1 VTGKAVSHGAVE
13 RAGQFLR
20 QLSSARQVFALYPA
34 GHPKRVEAIQEALD
48 AVRRLRNE
56 LRAEPVL
63 FVTRHALYLGP
74 VLLARDSLSRYG
86 LVEAFER
93 AGVEAVE
100 PRSSVS
106 EADLDKLVRILL
118 GELGMDAE
126 FEGLAINR
134 VKPSLDA
141 QEDDG
146 GQSVLRRKYALGLEI
161 LRHTGASV
169 VAGQRIDLAGP
180 TRLVTDLSE
189 QVMQDPTQALML
201 ATIRSHDEYTYYHML
216 NVCLLS
222 IAMGYAVGLRTDQ
235 IVSLGLGALLH
246 DIGKV
251 SVPVEVLQHVGAL
264 SPEQW
269 RLIQRHPVEGAGI
282 IFSTGES
289 LTHLT
294 AAIVLEHHA
303 AFDLTGYP
311 AISRR
316 SHPSLPARMV
326 AVADC
331 FDAVTTTRPY
341 RRAEERRQAL
351 NILLSGAGR
360 GYDPRVVRAFVRLQ
374 GLFPIGSL
382 VRLAN
387 GAAGVVIRNHE
398 TLLAR
403 PRVRIVL
410 DPKGEPCEPFE
421 LDLSETRTDGSFR
434 WAVER
439 SMDPDEVG
447 VDMVALVLAG
457 ALESLA
463 PSTGP
468 QPGLVHEPAHGEVP
482 PPGYVQRDPPQPRMG
497 MAASLD

>member
-1 VTGKAVSHGAVE
+1 MTGRVVN
-13 RAGQFLR
+13 RAALDQAGNFLR
-20 QLSSARQVFALYPA
+20 QLSSARQVFALYPD
-34 GHPKRVEAIQEALD
+34 GHPKRVEVVQGALD
-48 AVRRLRNE
+48 AVRGLRSE

-93 AGVEAVE
+93 AGIEAVE
-100 PRSSVS
+100 PRSAVTS
-106 EADLDKLVRILL
+106 DDIDKLVRMLL
-118 GELGMDAE
+118 GEVEPDLE
-126 FEGLAINR
+126 FDGLAINR
-134 VKPSLDA
+134 VKPSLDP
-141 QEDDG
+141 EDDDTG
-146 GQSVLRRKYALGLEI
+146 HSVLRRKYALGLEI
-161 LRHTGASV
+161 LRHTAAQV
-169 VAGQRIDLAGP
+169 AAGQRIDLAGP

-251 SVPVEVLQHVGAL
+251 NVPVEVLQHVGAL
-264 SPEQW
+264 TPDQW
-269 RLIQRHPVEGAGI
+269 RMIQRHPVEGAGI
-282 IFSTGES
+282 IFSTGDT

-294 AAIVLEHHA
+294 AAIVLEHHT
-303 AFDLTGYP
+303 AFDLSGYP

-360 GYDPRVVRAFVRLQ
+360 GYDPRVVRAFVRLL
-374 GLFPIGSL
+374 GVFPIGSL
-382 VRLAN
+382 VRLSN

-410 DPKGEPCEPFE
+410 DQQRQPCEPFE

-439 SMDPDEVG
+439 SMDPEEVG

-457 ALESLA
+457 ELESLA

-468 QPGLVHEPAHGEVP
+468 QPGLVHEPAPGEIA
-482 PPGYVQRDPPQPRMG
+482 PPGYVQPGPRQPRL
-497 MAASLD
+497 AASLD